1 MPKSKKSFLKRN
13 WKMLVNVLTVL
24 ALVGLVI
31 AIHRQ
36 IIDTF
41 NNLHKVNVAVLFL
54 MIPLQAVNYHAQTR
68 VYQALFKLV
77 GNKLEYWSVVRV
89 ALELNFVNHV
99 FPSGGVSGIS
109 YFGLRMKNA
118 EITGGKATVV
128 QLLKLILLFVS
139 FEILL
144 VVGLLIMAID
154 GRASNLVVLASGSL
168 STLLVVGTVAFVLVI
183 GSERRI
189 HATFKAVMTL
199 VNRIIHFFRPK
210 MPETIQLARIE
221 RVAMELH
228 SNYKLVEENYKELKW
243 PFFWS
248 FMANL
253 TEVLTI
259 YAVYVAFGTWVNFG
273 AIVLAY
279 AVANFAG
286 LVSVLPG
293 GVGIYEA
300 LMTGVLAA
308 AGISP
313 ALSLPVTVMYRV
325 LSTLIQIP
333 PGYILYHK
341 SLRRMQTANPG
352 AAAIKPDDADTP
364 EDKP

>member
-1 MPKSKKSFLKRN
+1 MPKSKTTFLKRN
-13 WKMLVNVLTVL
+13 WKIIVNALTVT
-24 ALVGLVI
+24 ALLVLI
-31 AIHRQ
+31 YAIRHQ

-41 NNLHKVNVAVLFL
+41 NNLSRVNGWVLL
-54 MIPLQAVNYHAQTR
+54 AMLPLQMLNYHAQTR
-68 VYQALFKLV
+68 VYQKLFALV
-77 GNKLEYWSVVRV
+77 GNKLSYAFVVKV

-109 YFGLRMKNA
+109 YFGLRMKNDS
-118 EITGGKATVV
+118 ITGGKATVV

-144 VVGLLIMAID
+144 IAGLIFMAVG
-154 GRASNLVVLASGSL
+154 GRASNLVVLAGGSL
-168 STLLVVGTVAFVLVI
+168 STLLVVGTFAFIMII

-189 HATFKAVMTL
+189 HATFSTITIL

-210 MPETIQLARIE
+210 NPETIRMARIE
-221 RVAMELH
+221 QIAVELH
-228 SNYKLVEENYKELKW
+228 SNYKLVEKNYRELKA

-253 TEVLTI
+253 TEILTI
-259 YAVYVAFGTWVNFG
+259 YVVYVAFGKWVNIG
-273 AIVLAY
+273 AIILAY

-293 GVGIYEA
+293 GIGIYEA

-308 AGISP
+308 AGIP
-313 ALSLPVTVMYRV
+313 AALSLPVTVMYRV
-325 LSTLIQIP
+325 LSTLIQLP
-333 PGYILYHK
+333 PGYVLYHQ
-341 SLRRMQTANPG
+341 SLQDANPESDNG
-352 AAAIKPDDADTP
+352 R
-364 EDKP
+364 

>member
-1 MPKSKKSFLKRN
+1 MTKSKKSFLKRN
-13 WKMLVNVLTVL
+13 WKVLVNVLTVA
-24 ALVGLVI
+24 ALLGLIV
-31 AIHRQ
+31 AIRHQ
-36 IIDTF
+36 IVDTF
-41 NNLHKVNVAVLFL
+41 NNLLRVNVWVLLL
-54 MIPLQAVNYHAQTR
+54 MIPLQAVNYHAQTK
-68 VYQALFKLV
+68 VYQRLFGLV
-77 GNKLEYWSVVRV
+77 GNALEYWQVVRV
-89 ALELNFVNHV
+89 SLELNFVNHV

-128 QLLKLILLFVS
+128 QLLKLILLFMS

-144 VVGLLIMAID
+144 VFGLLVMAID
-154 GRASNLVVLASGSL
+154 GRASNLVVLAAGSL

-189 HATFKAVMTL
+189 HATFRAVTQL
-199 VNRIIHFFRPK
+199 VNRMIHFFRPRK
-210 MPETIQLARIE
+210 PETIQMARIE
-221 RVAMELH
+221 VMAMELH

-259 YAVYVAFGTWVNFG
+259 YAVYVAFGEWVNFG
-273 AIVLAY
+273 AIILAY

-308 AGISP
+308 AGVKP

-333 PGYILYHK
+333 PGYVLYHQ
-341 SLRRMQTANPG
+341 SLKRMQTVEAGELPPQG
-352 AAAIKPDDADTP
+352 L
-364 EDKP
+364 DKPHE